1 MNCYHINHSS
11 SCIKFLR
18 DSHFYIKYKLSNPIA
33 ATNFYS
39 KYMKK
44 IELLKSFPLGFQKIE
59 NTNYR
64 RLIFDNWI
72 ILYEVQE
79 NIVFIRY
86 IFNSR
91 QNYLE
96 QINQLYFN

>member
-1 MNCYHINHSS
+1 MQ
-11 SCIKFLR
+11 
-18 DSHFYIKYKLSNPIA
+18 DSHFYMKYKLSNPIA
-33 ATNFYS
+33 AANFYS

-44 IELLKSFPLGFQKIE
+44 IEFLKSYPLGFQKIE
-59 NTNYR
+59 NTVYR

-79 NIVFIRY
+79 NIVFVRY
-86 IFNSR
+86 IFNTR

-96 QINQLYFN
+96 QINQLYLN